1 MGPTQTQGYDAQAA
15 SDEAARLANVREY
28 VDKVKTSR
36 RRNAEAMHEDLLMLA
51 GDQWNPQDAAER
63 RKFKRPVFTGNL
75 FPALIAQITG
85 EIRRNKPG
93 ITCQAADAAA
103 TPKAAEVYEGIIRHI
118 ERVSFAPLVY
128 ARVGKSVAGCGEGHM
143 RIVPVREDDEG
154 FDTGLR
160 IRAIKNVHSVLWDP
174 GAQEPDKSDA
184 NRCVVFSE
192 VDRKEF
198 EEAYPQ
204 VGAAAWER
212 ASAQFRQLEGW
223 RSDTGKVTV
232 AEEWVVKREPY
243 ERYRVSK
250 SKPSM
255 WTDPA
260 TGMPMWTD
268 PTNEETT
275 IDGDV
280 RKSHA
285 EMPMI
290 DGVPEDQY
298 LAALTSHGFEII
310 DRRTAYKKTIC
321 MYLWGGNKQIA
332 GPIEWK
338 GSRIPIFTI
347 YGEETDV
354 GEETITHGIVRFGKD
369 DQRAYNYARSA
380 QLELVA
386 QAPKAPILVADE
398 QIDGHEDTWVLAQRQ
413 PVPFLPYNH
422 VNGLGAPQER
432 SGPQANSGPS
442 ELVGVAQQGMKDSTG
457 IQDAALGKRTNE
469 TSGVAIEARDAQVDT
484 GTYVYLDNLNYGIE
498 WIGNELVVAIP
509 HYYSPREQ
517 ILILGED
524 DSAKI
529 VNLAQSGIALKGK
542 YHVICKRGP
551 SYQTKREKA
560 AQLLM
565 DMAKAAP
572 PWAQPSIFMRVI
584 KLLEIPD
591 AEDFIAEIKAI
602 GQMIGQLPPD
612 PQAGALPGGPPGL
625 PAPGAPGQGPQP
637 PPGAPSNIIQMP
649 PRGGPPMGGPDPLG
663 GIAPLPPPSA
673 PAGRPVVGDARM
685 GAAPPGI

>member
-1 MGPTQTQGYDAQAA
+1 MGPTNGAVTDADAA
-15 SDEAARLANVREY
+15 SDEATRLKDVRDF
-28 VDKVKTSR
+28 VSAGKSR
-36 RRNAEAMHEDLLMLA
+36 RLKNSEAMHEDLLMLA

-93 ITCQAADAAA
+93 ISCQAADAAA
-103 TPKAAEVYEGIIRHI
+103 TSEAAEVYEGIIRHI

-128 ARVGKSVAGCGEGHM
+128 SRVGKSVAACGEGHM

-204 VGAAAWER
+204 AGGAAWER
-212 ASAQFRQLEGW
+212 ASSQFRTIDGW
-223 RSDTGKVTV
+223 CSDTGKITI
-232 AEEWVVKREPY
+232 AEEWRVTREPY
-243 ERYRVSK
+243 ERYRVVKAREAQIVMS
-250 SKPSM
+250 
-255 WTDPA
+255 D
-260 TGMPMWTD
+260 GMPVWTEAS
-268 PTNEETT
+268 NEETI

-290 DGVPEDQY
+290 DGVPEEQY
-298 LAALTSHGFEII
+298 LAALTSHGFELI
-310 DRRTAYKKTIC
+310 DRRTAYKKKIC

-332 GPIEWK
+332 GPIEWM
-338 GSRIPIFTI
+338 GSRIPIFTV

-354 GEETITHGIVRFGKD
+354 GEDTIAHGIIRFGKD

-386 QAPKAPILVADE
+386 QAPKSPILVADS
-398 QIDGHEDTWVLAQRQ
+398 QIDGHEDVWVLAQRQ
-413 PVPFLPYNH
+413 PVPYLPYNA
-422 VNGLGAPQER
+422 VPGLGAPQER
-432 SGPQANSGPS
+432 NGPQANSGPS
-442 ELVGVAQQGMKDSTG
+442 ELTALAQQGIKDTTG

-529 VNLAQSGIALKGK
+529 INLAESGIALKGK
-542 YHVICKRGP
+542 YHVICRRGP
-551 SYQTKREKA
+551 SYQSKRDKA

-565 DMAKAAP
+565 EMAKAAP
-572 PWAQPSIFMRVI
+572 PWAQPSIFMRVV
-584 KLLEIPD
+584 KLIDIPD
-591 AEDFIAEIKAI
+591 AEDFIAELRAI
-602 GQMIGQLPPD
+602 GEMIGQLPPSN
-612 PQAGALPGGPPGL
+612 AAPGMPGM
-625 PAPGAPGQGPQP
+625 PPGAPGGPQP
-637 PPGAPSNIIQMP
+637 QPGAPPSNVVPMP
-649 PRGGPPMGGPDPLG
+649 QRGGPPQGADPLA
-663 GIAPLPPPSA
+663 GIAPPLPPSNA
-673 PAGRPVVGDARM
+673 PAVRPVVGDARM